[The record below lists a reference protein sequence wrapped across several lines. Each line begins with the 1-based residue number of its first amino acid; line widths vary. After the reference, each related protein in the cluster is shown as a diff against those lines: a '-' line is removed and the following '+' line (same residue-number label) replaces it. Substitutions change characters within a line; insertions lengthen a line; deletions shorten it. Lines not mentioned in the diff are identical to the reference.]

1 MGRISNPRIVHEGEE
16 LMVLE
21 EFTPG
26 ELTVPGAARRANIP
40 ESQVRYYLQTG
51 QLPFVRR
58 WGRVVIREDDLRRLV
73 EARVESDHP
82 RNLRAQK

>member
-1 MGRISNPRIVHEGEE
+1 MLIEQ
-16 LMVLE
+16 
-21 EFTPG
+21 FAPG

-51 QLPFVRR
+51 QLAFVRR

-82 RNLRAQK
+82 GDLHTRK